1 MILCG
6 RRSMGDI
13 YVRRLWI
20 KSTQPLMWYELQVHN
35 RVMRKPAPTRPIPRA
50 PRSVHLPALV
60 SFECVA
66 RHLSFVRAS
75 EELDVTTTA
84 ISKTI
89 KQLEAQLD
97 VRLFNRTTRS
107 VALTE
112 AGTKLLG
119 TLAPALAQIRDSVQ
133 QAGDFSERPHGVLR
147 INAAYVAYASLIQ
160 ARLASFGERYP
171 EITLDITID
180 NNLSDIVAGGFD
192 AGIRLGYA
200 LQRDVI
206 AVPLGPMQQLTVV
219 GSPRYFKRRGIP
231 RTPYELLEHDCIRHR
246 LNNRARFFDWEFR
259 IGGKDVTIDVRGP
272 LVLDEMRAVLGAA
285 CQGSGLGLVF
295 RQSATAEIAS
305 GAVVPILDK
314 FLPPDGRF
322 HLYYANRAHMPSK
335 LRAFI
340 EFMQR

>member
-1 MILCG
+1 MNSRFII
-6 RRSMGDI
+6 RA
-13 YVRRLWI
+13 
-20 KSTQPLMWYELQVHN
+20 
-35 RVMRKPAPTRPIPRA
+35 MRKPAPTRPLPRG
-50 PRSVHLPALV
+50 PRTAHLPALV

-112 AGTKLLG
+112 AGTQLLG
-119 TLAPALAQIRDSVQ
+119 ALAPALAQIRDSVQ
-133 QAGDFSERPHGVLR
+133 QAGDFSDQPHGLLR
-147 INAAYVAYASLIQ
+147 INTAYVGYAVLIQ
-160 ARLASFGERYP
+160 AHLAAFAERYP
-171 EITLDITID
+171 EITLDITLD

-219 GSPRYFKRRGIP
+219 GSPRYFKRRGTP
-231 RTPYELLEHDCIRHR
+231 RTPHELLEHDCIRQR
-246 LNNRARFFDWEFR
+246 LNRARFFEWEFR
-259 IGGKDVTIDVRGP
+259 IGGKDVTVDVRGR

-295 RQSATAEIAS
+295 RQFASAEIAS
-305 GAVVPILDK
+305 GAVVPILDQ
-314 FLPPDGRF
+314 FLPADQPF
-322 HLYYANRAHMPSK
+322 YLYYANRAHTPSK

-340 EFMQR
+340 EFMQIVNWRAPK

>member
-1 MILCG
+1 
-6 RRSMGDI
+6 
-13 YVRRLWI
+13 
-20 KSTQPLMWYELQVHN
+20 
-35 RVMRKPAPTRPIPRA
+35 
-50 PRSVHLPALV
+50 LV

-84 ISKTI
+84 VSKTI
-89 KQLEAQLD
+89 KQLEAQLG

-112 AGTKLLG
+112 AGKKLLG
-119 TLAPALAQIRDSVQ
+119 TLSPALAQIRDSVQ
-133 QAGDFSERPHGVLR
+133 QAGDFSERPHGLLR
-147 INAAYVAYASLIQ
+147 INAGYVAYASLIE
-160 ARLASFGERYP
+160 ARIASFGERYP
-171 EITLDITID
+171 EITVDITID
-180 NNLSDIVAGGFD
+180 NNLSDIVGGGFD

-206 AVPLGPMQQLTVV
+206 AVPLGPVQQLTVV
-219 GSPRYFKRRGIP
+219 GSPRYFKRRGTP
-231 RTPYELLEHDCIRHR
+231 RTPHDLLDHDCIRQR
-246 LNNRARFFDWEFR
+246 LNRARFFEWEFR
-259 IGGKDVTIDVRGP
+259 IGGKDVTVDVRGR
-272 LVLDEMRAVLGAA
+272 LVFDEMRAVLGAA

-295 RQSATAEIAS
+295 RQFATAEIAS
-305 GAVVPILDK
+305 GAVIPILDK
-314 FLPPDGRF
+314 FLQSDERF

>member
-1 MILCG
+1 MNSRFII
-6 RRSMGDI
+6 RA
-13 YVRRLWI
+13 
-20 KSTQPLMWYELQVHN
+20 
-35 RVMRKPAPTRPIPRA
+35 MRKPAPTRALPRGQ
-50 PRSVHLPALV
+50 RTVHLPALV

-75 EELDVTTTA
+75 EELDVTATA

-112 AGTKLLG
+112 AGTQLLG
-119 TLAPALAQIRDSVQ
+119 TLAPALAQIRDAVQ
-133 QAGDFSERPHGVLR
+133 QTGDFSERPHGVLR
-147 INAAYVAYASLIQ
+147 INTAYVAYATLID
-160 ARLASFGERYP
+160 AHLASFGERYP

-200 LQRDVI
+200 LQRDMI
-206 AVPLGPMQQLTVV
+206 AVPLGPMQQLAVV

-231 RTPYELLEHDCIRHR
+231 RTPHDLLEHDCIRHR
-246 LNNRARFFDWEFR
+246 LNRARFFEWEFR
-259 IGGKDVTIDVRGP
+259 IGGKDVTVDVHGR
-272 LVLDEMRAVLGAA
+272 LVLDEMRAVLDAA
-285 CQGSGLGLVF
+285 CQGNGLGLVF
-295 RQSATAEIAS
+295 RQFATAEIAS
-305 GAVVPILDK
+305 GAVVPILDQ
-314 FLPPDGRF
+314 FLPSDQRF
-322 HLYYANRAHMPSK
+322 HLYYANRAHTPSK

-340 EFMQR
+340 DFMQTVNRKVPK

>member
-1 MILCG
+1 MNSRFII
-6 RRSMGDI
+6 RR
-13 YVRRLWI
+13 
-20 KSTQPLMWYELQVHN
+20 
-35 RVMRKPAPTRPIPRA
+35 MRKPVPTRPLPR
-50 PRSVHLPALV
+50 PQPPVHLPALA

-66 RHLSFVRAS
+66 RHLSFARAA

-89 KQLEAQLD
+89 KQLEAQLG

-119 TLAPALAQIRDSVQ
+119 TLAPALAQIRESVQ
-133 QAGDFSERPHGVLR
+133 QARDFSERPRGLLR
-147 INAAYVAYASLIQ
+147 INAGYVAYAVLLQ

-171 EITLDITID
+171 EITLDITLD

-219 GSPRYFKRRGIP
+219 GSPRYFKRRGTP
-231 RTPYELLEHDCIRHR
+231 RTPHELLEHDCIRHR
-246 LNNRARFFDWEFR
+246 LNRARFFEWEFR
-259 IGGKDVTIDVRGP
+259 IGGKEVTVDVRGR
-272 LVLDEMRAVLGAA
+272 LVLDEMRAVLSAA
-285 CQGSGLGLVF
+285 CHGSGLGLVF
-295 RQSATAEIAS
+295 RQFASAEIAS
-305 GAVVPILDK
+305 GAVVPILDQ
-314 FLPPDGRF
+314 FLPPDQPF
-322 HLYYANRAHMPSK
+322 HLYYANRAHVPSK

-340 EFMQR
+340 EFMQAVNWKVPK

>member
-1 MILCG
+1 
-6 RRSMGDI
+6 
-13 YVRRLWI
+13 
-20 KSTQPLMWYELQVHN
+20 
-35 RVMRKPAPTRPIPRA
+35 
-50 PRSVHLPALV
+50 LV

-84 ISKTI
+84 FSKTI
-89 KQLEAQLD
+89 EQLEAQLD

-112 AGTKLLG
+112 AGAKLIG
-119 TLAPALAQIRDSVQ
+119 TLAPALSQIRDSVE
-133 QAGDFSERPHGVLR
+133 QAGEFSERPHGLLR
-147 INAAYVAYASLIQ
+147 INTGYVAYAALIQ
-160 ARLASFGERYP
+160 AHLASFGERYP

-219 GSPRYFKRRGIP
+219 GSPRYFKRCGTP
-231 RTPYELLEHDCIRHR
+231 RTPHELLEHDCIRHR
-246 LNNRARFFDWEFR
+246 LNRGRFFEWEFR
-259 IGGKDVTIDVRGP
+259 IGGKNVTVDVHGR

-285 CQGSGLGLVF
+285 CQGSGLALVF
-295 RQSATAEIAS
+295 RQFATAEIAS
-305 GAVVPILDK
+305 GAVVSILDQ
-314 FLPPDGRF
+314 FLPPDQPF
-322 HLYYANRAHMPSK
+322 HLYYANRTHTPSK

-340 EFMQR
+340 EFMQAVNRKVPK

>member
-1 MILCG
+1 MNYRFII
-6 RRSMGDI
+6 RA
-13 YVRRLWI
+13 
-20 KSTQPLMWYELQVHN
+20 
-35 RVMRKPAPTRPIPRA
+35 MRKPAPTRPIPLASR
-50 PRSVHLPALV
+50 PVHLPALV

-119 TLAPALAQIRDSVQ
+119 TLAPALAQIRDSIQ
-133 QAGDFSERPHGVLR
+133 QVGDFSERPHGLLR
-147 INAAYVAYASLIQ
+147 INTSYVAYAALIQ
-160 ARLASFGERYP
+160 AHLAAFGERYP
-171 EITLDITID
+171 EVTLDITID
-180 NNLSDIVAGGFD
+180 NNLVDIVAGGFD
-192 AGIRLGYA
+192 AGIRLGSA

-206 AVPLGPMQQLTVV
+206 AVPLGPIQQLTVV
-219 GSPRYFKRRGIP
+219 GSPLYFKRRGTP
-231 RTPYELLEHDCIRHR
+231 RTPHDLLDHDCIRQR
-246 LNNRARFFDWEFR
+246 LNRAFFEWDFR
-259 IGGKDVTIDVRGP
+259 IGGKDVAVGVRGR
-272 LVLDEMRAVLGAA
+272 LVLDDMRAVLGAA

-295 RQSATAEIAS
+295 RQFAAAEIAS
-305 GAVVPILDK
+305 GAVVPILDQ
-314 FLPPDGRF
+314 FLPPDQPF

-340 EFMQR
+340 DFMQEVNRNAPK

>member
-1 MILCG
+1 MNSRFIIRG
-6 RRSMGDI
+6 
-13 YVRRLWI
+13 
-20 KSTQPLMWYELQVHN
+20 
-35 RVMRKPAPTRPIPRA
+35 MRNSAPTRPTPRA
-50 PRSVHLPALV
+50 QRAVHLPALAA
-60 SFECVA
+60 FECVA
-66 RHLSFVRAS
+66 RHLRFARAA

-133 QAGDFSERPHGVLR
+133 QVGDFSERPHGVLR
-147 INAAYVAYASLIQ
+147 INTAYVAYAVLIQ
-160 ARLASFGERYP
+160 AHLASFGERYP
-171 EITLDITID
+171 EITLDITLD

-200 LQRDVI
+200 LQRDMI
-206 AVPLGPMQQLTVV
+206 AAPLGPMQQLTVL
-219 GSPRYFKRRGIP
+219 GAPRYFKRRGTP
-231 RTPYELLEHDCIRHR
+231 RTPHDLLEHDCIRQR
-246 LNNRARFFDWEFR
+246 LNRGRFFEWEFR
-259 IGGKDVTIDVRGP
+259 IGGKDVTIDVRGR

-285 CQGSGLGLVF
+285 CQDSGLGLVF
-295 RQSATAEIAS
+295 RQFATAEIAS
-305 GAVVPILDK
+305 GAVVPILDQ
-314 FLPPDGRF
+314 FLPPDQPF
-322 HLYYANRAHMPSK
+322 HLYYANRAHTPSK

-340 EFMQR
+340 DFMQAPK

>member
-1 MILCG
+1 
-6 RRSMGDI
+6 
-13 YVRRLWI
+13 
-20 KSTQPLMWYELQVHN
+20 
-35 RVMRKPAPTRPIPRA
+35 MRKGLATHPTPRA
-50 PRSVHLPALV
+50 QRPVHLPALV
-60 SFECVA
+60 TFECVA
-66 RHLSFVRAS
+66 RHLSFARAA

-84 ISKTI
+84 ISKAI

-112 AGTKLLG
+112 AGMKLLG

-133 QAGDFSERPHGVLR
+133 QAGDFSERPHGLLR
-147 INAAYVAYASLIQ
+147 INTGYVPYAALIEPH
-160 ARLASFGERYP
+160 LASFGERYP

-206 AVPLGPMQQLTVV
+206 AVPLGPMEQLTVV
-219 GSPRYFKRRGIP
+219 GSPRYFKRRGTP
-231 RTPYELLEHDCIRHR
+231 RTPHELLEHDCIRHR
-246 LNNRARFFDWEFR
+246 LNRARFFEWEFR
-259 IGGKDVTIDVRGP
+259 IGGKDVTIDVRGR

-295 RQSATAEIAS
+295 RQFAAAEIAS
-305 GAVVPILDK
+305 GAVIAVLDR
-314 FLPPDGRF
+314 FLPPDQPF
-322 HLYYANRAHMPSK
+322 HIYYANRAHMPSK

-340 EFMQR
+340 EFMQTVNPKSSK

>member
-1 MILCG
+1 MNSRFII
-6 RRSMGDI
+6 R
-13 YVRRLWI
+13 
-20 KSTQPLMWYELQVHN
+20 P
-35 RVMRKPAPTRPIPRA
+35 MRKPAATHPLPRG
-50 PRSVHLPALV
+50 PRTVHLPALV
-60 SFECVA
+60 AFECVA
-66 RHLSFVRAS
+66 RHLSFARAA

-89 KQLEAQLD
+89 KQLEAQLG

-133 QAGDFSERPHGVLR
+133 QAGDFSGRPHGLLR
-147 INAAYVAYASLIQ
+147 INTGYVAYAALIE
-160 ARLASFGERYP
+160 RHLASFGERYP

-200 LQRDVI
+200 LERDMI

-219 GSPRYFKRRGIP
+219 GSPRYFKRHGTP
-231 RTPYELLEHDCIRHR
+231 RTPDELLEHDCIRHR
-246 LNNRARFFDWEFR
+246 LNRARFFEWEFR
-259 IGGKDVTIDVRGP
+259 IGGKDVTVDVRGR
-272 LVLDEMRAVLGAA
+272 LVFDEMRAVLGAA

-295 RQSATAEIAS
+295 QTVRHRRDRL
-305 GAVVPILDK
+305 G
-314 FLPPDGRF
+314 
-322 HLYYANRAHMPSK
+322 
-335 LRAFI
+335 
-340 EFMQR
+340 

>member
-1 MILCG
+1 
-6 RRSMGDI
+6 
-13 YVRRLWI
+13 
-20 KSTQPLMWYELQVHN
+20 
-35 RVMRKPAPTRPIPRA
+35 MRKPAPRAIPQA
-50 PRSVHLPALV
+50 PRPVHLPALV

-133 QAGDFSERPHGVLR
+133 QAGDFSARPHGLLR
-147 INAAYVAYASLIQ
+147 INAGYVGYATLIQ
-160 ARLASFGERYP
+160 PHLAAFGERYP

-180 NNLSDIVAGGFD
+180 HNLIDIVAGGFD
-192 AGIRLGYA
+192 AGIRLGHL
-200 LQRDVI
+200 LQRDMI
-206 AVPLGPMQQLTVV
+206 AIPLGPTQQLTVV
-219 GSPRYFKRRGIP
+219 GSPRYFERRGIP
-231 RTPYELLEHDCIRHR
+231 RTPHDLLEHDCIRHR
-246 LNNRARFFDWEFR
+246 LNRARFFEWAFR
-259 IGGKDVTIDVRGP
+259 IGGKDVTVDVRGR
-272 LVLDEMRAVLGAA
+272 LILDEMRTVLGAVS
-285 CQGSGLGLVF
+285 QGSGLGLVVREF
-295 RQSATAEIAS
+295 AAAEIAS
-305 GAVVPILDK
+305 GAVVPIFDQ
-314 FLPPDGRF
+314 FLPPDQPF
-322 HLYYANRAHMPSK
+322 HLYYANRAHTPSK

-340 EFMQR
+340 EFMQAVNRTVPK

>member
-1 MILCG
+1 M
-6 RRSMGDI
+6 
-13 YVRRLWI
+13 
-20 KSTQPLMWYELQVHN
+20 KYELQVHN
-35 RVMRKPAPTRPIPRA
+35 PEMRKPAPTA
-50 PRSVHLPALV
+50 PRTQRAVHLPALV

-66 RHLSFVRAS
+66 RHLSFVRAA

-89 KQLEAQLD
+89 KQLEAQLH

-112 AGTKLLG
+112 AGAKLLG

-133 QAGDFSERPHGVLR
+133 QAGDFSERPHGLLR
-147 INAAYVAYASLIQ
+147 INTGYVPYAAFIES
-160 ARLASFGERYP
+160 RLAAFGEQYP

-231 RTPYELLEHDCIRHR
+231 RTPHDLLEHDCIRHR
-246 LNNRARFFDWEFR
+246 LNRARFFEWKFR
-259 IGGKDVTIDVRGP
+259 VGGKDVTVDVRGR

-285 CQGSGLGLVF
+285 CQSSGLGLVF
-295 RQSATAEIAS
+295 RQFAAAEIAS
-305 GAVVPILDK
+305 GAVIPILDQ
-314 FLPPDGRF
+314 FLPPDQPF
-322 HLYYANRAHMPSK
+322 HLYYANRAHTPSK

-340 EFMQR
+340 EFMRTVNRKVPK

>member
-1 MILCG
+1 MNLWFI
-6 RRSMGDI
+6 I
-13 YVRRLWI
+13 RL
-20 KSTQPLMWYELQVHN
+20 
-35 RVMRKPAPTRPIPRA
+35 MRKSAPTRPMPRG
-50 PRSVHLPALV
+50 PRPVHLPALA

-84 ISKTI
+84 VSKTI
-89 KQLEAQLD
+89 KQLEAQLG

-119 TLAPALAQIRDSVQ
+119 TLAPALAQIRDAVQ
-133 QAGDFSERPHGVLR
+133 QTGDFSERPHGVLR
-147 INAAYVAYASLIQ
+147 INTAYVAYATLIE
-160 ARLASFGERYP
+160 AHLASFGERYP

-200 LQRDVI
+200 LERDAI
-206 AVPLGPMQQLTVV
+206 AVPLGPKQQLTVV
-219 GSPRYFKRRGIP
+219 GSPRYFKRRGTP
-231 RTPYELLEHDCIRHR
+231 RTPHELLEHDCIRHR
-246 LNNRARFFDWEFR
+246 LNRARFFEWEFR
-259 IGGKDVTIDVRGP
+259 VGGKDVTVDVRGR

-295 RQSATAEIAS
+295 RQFATAEIAA
-305 GAVVPILDK
+305 GAVVPILDR
-314 FLPPDGRF
+314 FLPPDEPF

-340 EFMQR
+340 EFMQAANGKAQK

>member
-1 MILCG
+1 M
-6 RRSMGDI
+6 R
-13 YVRRLWI
+13 
-20 KSTQPLMWYELQVHN
+20 KSTAI
-35 RVMRKPAPTRPIPRA
+35 RRKSRTPGA
-50 PRSVHLPALV
+50 VHLPALV

-119 TLAPALAQIRDSVQ
+119 TLAPALAQIHDSVL
-133 QAGDFSERPHGVLR
+133 QAGDFSERPHGLLR
-147 INAAYVAYASLIQ
+147 INTGYVGYATLIQ
-160 ARLASFGERYP
+160 PRLAAFGERYP
-171 EITLDITID
+171 EITLDIAID

-200 LQRDVI
+200 LQRDVV

-219 GSPRYFKRRGIP
+219 GSPHYFERRGKP
-231 RTPYELLEHDCIRHR
+231 GTPHELLEHDCIRHR
-246 LNNRARFFDWEFR
+246 LNRSRFFEWEFR
-259 IGGKDVTIDVRGP
+259 IEGKDVTIDVGGR
-272 LVLDEMRAVLGAA
+272 LVLDEMRAVLDAV
-285 CQGSGLGLVF
+285 CQGIGLGLVF
-295 RQSATAEIAS
+295 RQFAAAEIAS
-305 GAVVPILDK
+305 GAVVPILDE
-314 FLPPDGRF
+314 FLPPDQPF
-322 HLYYANRAHMPSK
+322 HLYYANRAHTPSK

-340 EFMQR
+340 DFMRER

>member
-1 MILCG
+1 M
-6 RRSMGDI
+6 R
-13 YVRRLWI
+13 
-20 KSTQPLMWYELQVHN
+20 YELQVHN
-35 RVMRKPAPTRPIPRA
+35 GAMRKPAPIRAVPRTPRP
-50 PRSVHLPALV
+50 VHLPALV

-66 RHLSFVRAS
+66 RHLSFVRAAA
-75 EELDVTTTA
+75 EFDVTTTA

-89 KQLEAQLD
+89 KQLEAQLG

-119 TLAPALAQIRDSVQ
+119 TLAPALAQIHDAVR
-133 QAGDFSERPHGVLR
+133 QAGDFSERPHGLLR
-147 INAAYVAYASLIQ
+147 INTSYVAYAALIQ
-160 ARLASFGERYP
+160 PRLASFGERYP

-219 GSPRYFKRRGIP
+219 GSPRYFKRREIP
-231 RTPYELLEHDCIRHR
+231 RTPHELLEHECIRQR
-246 LNNRARFFDWEFR
+246 LNRGRFFDWEFR
-259 IGGKDVTIDVRGP
+259 IGGKNVTVDVRGR

-295 RQSATAEIAS
+295 RQFAAAEIAS
-305 GAVVPILDK
+305 GAVVSVLDE
-314 FLPPDGRF
+314 FLPPDSPF
-322 HLYYANRAHMPSK
+322 HLYYANRAHTPNN

-340 EFMQR
+340 EFMKTVNWKVSK

>member
-1 MILCG
+1 MNSRFII
-6 RRSMGDI
+6 RA
-13 YVRRLWI
+13 
-20 KSTQPLMWYELQVHN
+20 
-35 RVMRKPAPTRPIPRA
+35 MRKPVPAHPVSRARRP
-50 PRSVHLPALV
+50 VHLPALV

-66 RHLSFVRAS
+66 RHLSFVRAA

-112 AGTKLLG
+112 AGRKLLG

-133 QAGDFSERPHGVLR
+133 QAVDLSERPHGLLR
-147 INAAYVAYASLIQ
+147 INMGYVPYAALIEPH
-160 ARLASFGERYP
+160 LASFGERHP

-180 NNLSDIVAGGFD
+180 NNLTDIVAGGFD
-192 AGIRLGYA
+192 AGIRLGHA

-206 AVPLGPMQQLTVV
+206 AVPLGPMQHLTVV
-219 GSPRYFKRRGIP
+219 GSPRYFKRRGTP
-231 RTPYELLEHDCIRHR
+231 RTPHELLEHDCIRHR
-246 LNNRARFFDWEFR
+246 LNRARFFEWEFR
-259 IGGKDVTIDVRGP
+259 IGGKDVTIDVRGR
-272 LVLDEMRAVLGAA
+272 LVLDEMRAVLGAV

-295 RQSATAEIAS
+295 RQFAAAEIAS
-305 GAVVPILDK
+305 GAAVPILDP
-314 FLPPDGRF
+314 FLRPDQPF
-322 HLYYANRAHMPSK
+322 HLYYANRSHTPSK

-340 EFMQR
+340 EFLQAVNRKGSK